1 MSDTKTIA
9 TQRAENLLKA
19 AGVEYAIR
27 LEDGTLLGTLTIA
40 APPPPRGGHK
50 KLNNFVRD
58 LDYITAM
65 RQLPP
70 GGTLS
75 WDTTSHPLAVSLQ
88 KVVAAAGNRLWGKES
103 YITTQVNGGNGVEVL
118 RVI

>member
-9 TQRAENLLKA
+9 MQRAESLLKA

-27 LEDGTLLGTLTIA
+27 LEDGTLLGTLTVA
-40 APPPPRGGHK
+40 APARAGHK

-65 RQLPP
+65 RQLQP
-70 GGTLS
+70 GGTLA
-75 WDTTSHPLAVSLQ
+75 WNLETHGLAVSLQ

-103 YITTQVNGGNGVEVL
+103 YITTQTSGGNGVEVL